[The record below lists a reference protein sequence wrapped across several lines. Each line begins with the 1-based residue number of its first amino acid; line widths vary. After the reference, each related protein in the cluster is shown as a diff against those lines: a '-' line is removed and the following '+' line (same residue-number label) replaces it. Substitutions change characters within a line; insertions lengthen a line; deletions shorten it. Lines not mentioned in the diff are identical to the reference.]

1 MFIKSFVACG
11 IVNLIVVTNKLER
24 VSAHFSFLSIA
35 SFHSPPH
42 ELEHD
47 TQITFPSLLDTD
59 SLTFNS
65 ESFFF

>member
-1 MFIKSFVACG
+1 MFVACG

-24 VSAHFSFLSIA
+24 VRAHFSFLSII

-42 ELEHD
+42 ELEHS
-47 TQITFPSLLDTD
+47 TQIAFPSLLDTD

-65 ESFFF
+65 ERYYLNVI